1 MSDRIVQDFI
11 DGFIKSARAGG
22 RRYRVEPDG
31 PGVERAYAAGK
42 TAALRKF
49 AAMSMHDGLD
59 LAGLGMLGAPLI
71 HDVVSDGAE
80 EAPWLR
86 RTKKI
91 TELAGLATLAAS
103 TLSKLH

>member
-1 MSDRIVQDFI
+1 MNNRYISDFVE
-11 DGFIKSARAGG
+11 GFTKAAKAAG
-22 RRYRVEPDG
+22 RRGHVQLGEG
-31 PGVERAYAAGK
+31 TEAYAAGK
-42 TAALRKF
+42 TAALAKY
-49 AAMSMHDGLD
+49 AALGMHDGLD

-71 HDVVSDGAE
+71 HDVATDGEE
-80 EAPWLR
+80 EAPWLK